1 MKELSFISV
10 TVLLILASIATYFS
24 IKNLMRWKEIEIDLT
39 RARVFLDESFLN
51 SNFKLTFLLVGLLFL
66 HFIIME
72 YVELTGFPLQGLF
85 NVIYFGSF
93 LGSMLALVLLV
104 YIWYKLLSKN

>member
-10 TVLLILASIATYFS
+10 TVLLILAFIATYFS
-24 IKNLMRWKEIEIDLT
+24 IKNLMRWKEMEIDLT
-39 RARVFLDESFLN
+39 RARVFLDKSFLN

-72 YVELTGFPLQGLF
+72 YHEVNGIIIQGFYLVLYYVTF
-85 NVIYFGSF
+85 VA
-93 LGSMLALVLLV
+93 SMLALVLLV
-104 YIWYKLLSKN
+104 YIWYKVLYKK

>member
-10 TVLLILASIATYFS
+10 TVLLILAFIATYFS
-24 IKNLMRWKEIEIDLT
+24 IKNLMRWKEMEIDLT
-39 RARVFLDESFLN
+39 RARVFLDKSFLN

-72 YVELTGFPLQGLF
+72 YHEVTGNILQGF
-85 NVIYFGSF
+85 NFVLYYVTFVA
-93 LGSMLALVLLV
+93 SMLALVLLV
-104 YIWYKLLSKN
+104 YIWYKVLYKK

>member
-1 MKELSFISV
+1 MNEVSSISV

-24 IKNLMRWKEIEIDLT
+24 IKNLIRWKEIEMDTT

-72 YVELTGFPLQGLF
+72 YHEVTGKILQGF
-85 NVIYFGSF
+85 NFVIYYVTFVA
-93 LGSMLALVLLV
+93 SMLALVMLV
-104 YIWYKLLSKN
+104 QIWYKVLYKK

>member
-72 YVELTGFPLQGLF
+72 YHEVTGIILQGF
-85 NVIYFGSF
+85 NLVLYYVTFVA
-93 LGSMLALVLLV
+93 SMLALVLLV
-104 YIWYKLLSKN
+104 NIWYKVLYKK

>member
-1 MKELSFISV
+1 MNELSLISI

-24 IKNLMRWKEIEIDLT
+24 IKNLIRWKKNEMDIT

-72 YVELTGFPLQGLF
+72 YHEVTGIIMQGF
-85 NVIYFGSF
+85 NLVLYYVTFI
-93 LGSMLALVLLV
+93 GSMLVLVLLV
-104 YIWYKLLSKN
+104 NIWYRVLYKK

>member
-10 TVLLILASIATYFS
+10 TVLLILAFIATYFS

-51 SNFKLTFLLVGLLFL
+51 SNFKLTFFLVVLLFL

-72 YVELTGFPLQGLF
+72 YHEVTGIILQGF
-85 NVIYFGSF
+85 NLVLYYVTFVA
-93 LGSMLALVLLV
+93 SMLALVLLV
-104 YIWYKLLSKN
+104 HIWYKVLYKK

>member
-10 TVLLILASIATYFS
+10 TVLLILAFIATYFS

-39 RARVFLDESFLN
+39 RARVFLDKSFLN

-72 YVELTGFPLQGLF
+72 YHEVTGIIVQGF
-85 NVIYFGSF
+85 NLVLYYVTFVA
-93 LGSMLALVLLV
+93 SMLALVLLV
-104 YIWYKLLSKN
+104 YIWYKVLYKK